1 MTSRR
6 QFISLIPVASLGVST
21 LARSADAAPVDP
33 ADPAAQQLGFTT
45 DAAKADKT
53 KFPKYAAGQECG
65 NCVLYQGAAGSASGP
80 CPIFQN
86 KIVPAK
92 GWCSAYVK
100 KG

>member
-6 QFISLIPVASLGVST
+6 TFLSLVPVASLGVST
-21 LARSADAAPVDP
+21 LARADATPVDP
-33 ADPAAQQLGFTT
+33 NDAAAKQLGFTL
-45 DAAKADKT
+45 DATKADKT
-53 KFPKYAAGQECG
+53 KFPKYAAGQDCG
-65 NCVLYQGAAGSASGP
+65 SCVLYQGAAGSASGP

-86 KIVPAK
+86 KIVPSK

>member
-6 QFISLIPVASLGVST
+6 QFITLIPVASLGVST
-21 LARSADAAPVDP
+21 LARADAQPVDP
-33 ADPAAQQLGFTT
+33 KDPAAVQLGFTT
-45 DAAKADKT
+45 DATKADKT

-80 CPIFQN
+80 CPIFQS
-86 KIVPAK
+86 KIVPSK

>member
-6 QFISLIPVASLGVST
+6 TFISLIPVASLGVAS
-21 LARSADAAPVDP
+21 LARADAAPVDP
-33 ADPAAQQLGFTT
+33 NDPAAKQLGFVT
-45 DAAKADKT
+45 DNSKVDKT
-53 KFPKYAAGQECG
+53 KFPKFEASQDCG
-65 NCVLYQGAAGSASGP
+65 ACALFQGAAGAAQGP

-92 GWCSAYVK
+92 GWCSAFVK